1 MPQTNN
7 EYKGER
13 LSFFEIFSKKKYK
26 LVVPIIQRDYAQG
39 RVNDTV
45 KEVRADFLN
54 ALYDYLDENKPSRD
68 LDFVYGTLLQD
79 DDENRPLFIP
89 LDGQQRLTTL
99 FLLHWFLY
107 QISEDEEL
115 KEKFKNTLLE
125 GENSLFTYET
135 RQSSEDFCN
144 ALMRSHIDMNN
155 LLPVKIKVGK
165 REIETFSLSETIKD
179 QPWFFRIWKNDPTV
193 QSMLVM
199 LDSIHER
206 FIDRPEFFD
215 SLLDEENPI
224 ITFIFMDLKKYKLTD
239 DLYIKMNSRGKP
251 LTRFENFKAKFE
263 QYLKG
268 LLNND
273 PELRNQIF
281 TLRTSSGD
289 IEVDLHR
296 YFSHSIDT
304 KWTTLFWQYCKH
316 GNESK
321 LDTYIENFIRVI
333 ITGHYA
339 SHVKLTANATTD
351 DTFDVLMST
360 DAELKS
366 LSFGKYEST
375 KALNKYAVL
384 EVIKAMDALY
394 NGNQKVKHLMDEN
407 YRFYYDEEA
416 IFTKVLDNN
425 LTRNERV
432 QFYAYIQFLIHNNGK
447 PEGINEWMRVIHNLS
462 HPDNSF
468 IDGNDDLSRCIVTVK
483 DILLPHSSDI
493 ISYIRGI
500 KDFGDYRSL
509 RGFTSF
515 QREEE
520 KVKALLIKRPEW
532 KEVIERTEKHNYFNG
547 QIGFILEF
555 AGIVNFFETNE
566 RGVFWTE
573 EENNRYLSTF
583 NRYAKLAS
591 FIFMLD
597 EDKERLNN
605 ENFSFERAVL
615 SHGNYLLKASS
626 NRRNLLSTET
636 VQKNVKRD
644 LSWKRLLRL
653 NETREDLLE
662 GKRLVKATFDDI
674 DNDDDIINA
683 LERQCQGKEYA
694 EKWREVLISNPR
706 LIEACEYG
714 FMAFHEDQILL
725 LIYWFTNA
733 YHYELFTYN
742 LWLQKFEDNEESFPG
757 FEISYEWQKTIEEV
771 PYILLYD
778 YKYQRKAYHIYIETI
793 LAGRDFKK
801 FKVSFGFENAR
812 RFDYPEEIMELMEE
826 LKFEPSEEENDN
838 SYVWYSKSENSVY
851 QKVKEL
857 TNELYQLKQ

>member
-1 MPQTNN
+1 MSQTNN
-7 EYKGER
+7 EYRGER

-45 KEVRADFLN
+45 KEVRNDFLN

-79 DDENRPLFIP
+79 NDENRPLFIP

-125 GENSLFTYET
+125 GERSLFTYET

-155 LLPVKIKVGK
+155 LLPVKIKEGK
-165 REIETFSLSETIKD
+165 REIEAISLSETIKD

-199 LDSIHER
+199 LDSIHEK
-206 FIDRPEFFD
+206 FIDRPEFFNE
-215 SLLDEENPI
+215 LLDEENPI

-263 QYLKG
+263 QYLKN
-268 LLNND
+268 LLNDD
-273 PELRNQIF
+273 PELKSKRF
-281 TLRTSSGD
+281 TLCTSSGD
-289 IEVDLHR
+289 IGVDLHH

-304 KWTTLFWQYCKH
+304 KWTTLFWQYCKN
-316 GNESK
+316 GNERM

-339 SHVKLTANATTD
+339 SSVNLTGNAKTD
-351 DTFDVLMST
+351 ETFDVLMST

-375 KALNKYAVL
+375 QALNKDAVL
-384 EVIKAMDALY
+384 EVVKAMDALY
-394 NGNQKVKHLMDEN
+394 NGNQKVKHLMDED

-416 IFTKVLDNN
+416 IFAKVLDNN
-425 LTRNERV
+425 LTRNERI
-432 QFYAYIQFLIHNNGK
+432 QFYAYIQFLIQNNGET
-447 PEGINEWMRVIHNLS
+447 EGINEWMRVIHNLS
-462 HPDNSF
+462 HPDNSV
-468 IDGNDDLSRCIVTVK
+468 IDGNDDLSRSIKSVK
-483 DILLPHSSDI
+483 SLLSHSSEI
-493 ISYIRGI
+493 ISYLQSHKIIGFSTHQGEEEGI
-500 KDFGDYRSL
+500 KAR
-509 RGFTSF
+509 
-515 QREEE
+515 
-520 KVKALLIKRPEW
+520 LLDKPGW
-532 KEVIERTEKHNYFNG
+532 KDAIESTEKHNYFNG
-547 QIGFILEF
+547 QIAFIMEF
-555 AGIVNFFETNE
+555 AGIVDAYK
-566 RGVFWTE
+566 RDKSLSWSTE
-573 EENNRYLSTF
+573 DNDVYLLAF
-583 NRYAKLAS
+583 KHYAKIAS
-591 FIFMLD
+591 FIFQLD
-597 EDKERLNN
+597 ENKVRSNN
-605 ENFSFERAVL
+605 VDYCFERAVL

-636 VQKNVKRD
+636 VAKNVKRD

-653 NETREDLLE
+653 NETRPDLVY
-662 GKRLVKATFDDI
+662 GQKLVKATFDDI

-683 LERQCQGKEYA
+683 LERQCQGKVFD
-694 EKWREVLISNPR
+694 EKWREVLISNPE
-706 LIEACEYG
+706 LISASEYG

-742 LWLQKFEDNEESFPG
+742 LWLQKFEEKEESFPG
-757 FEISYEWQKTIEEV
+757 FKISYEWQKTYDVV
-771 PYILLYD
+771 PYIWLYG
-778 YKYQRKAYHIYIETI
+778 YKYRRKAYHIYIETM
-793 LAGRDFKK
+793 LGDDGDFDE
-801 FKVSFGFENAR
+801 FKVSFGFDNER
-812 RFDYPEEIMELMEE
+812 RYDYPEEIMELMEE
-826 LKFEPSEEENDN
+826 LKFEPSEDENDN
-838 SYVWYSKSENSVY
+838 SYEWFSKSENNVY
-851 QKVKEL
+851 QRVKEL
-857 TNELYQLKQ
+857 TTKLDELKQ